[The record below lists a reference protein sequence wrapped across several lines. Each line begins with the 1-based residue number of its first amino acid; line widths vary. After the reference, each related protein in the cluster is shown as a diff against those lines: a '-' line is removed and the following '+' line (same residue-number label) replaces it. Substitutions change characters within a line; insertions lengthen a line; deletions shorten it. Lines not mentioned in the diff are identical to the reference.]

1 MSAAGPFAPPGDLRR
16 VACPAPEP
24 RLEAA
29 VGPGLLRR
37 HPLPPRRVGLC
48 QPRVSR
54 GRGRGSGLSGRRK
67 RNGASSR
74 ARRAS
79 LSCGTCTQDSAH
91 TMQFAFLLG
100 TPIVRIRHP
109 SPAVGACEPP
119 NLTGPV
125 CCKLAGDVK
134 APPNLAKMN
143 GQ

>member
-67 RNGASSR
+67 RNGASPR
-74 ARRAS
+74 ARRDS

-91 TMQFAFLLG
+91 TCSSLSCWWGERRSCASV
-100 TPIVRIRHP
+100 TPRRQWGLVNP
-109 SPAVGACEPP
+109 Q
-119 NLTGPV
+119 T
-125 CCKLAGDVK
+125 
-134 APPNLAKMN
+134 
-143 GQ
+143 